1 MKRAAVP
8 SILVSVLVLAVTA
21 IVAAQQPKMHKIG
34 ELTARP
40 GLRQSSGEF
49 VQALR
54 ELGYVEGKNI
64 TFEIRSAEGRFE
76 RFPELAAELIRL
88 KVDVLVATSTPEAVA
103 FKNATKT
110 IPIAFYTGSDP
121 IEVGLVKSLARP
133 GGNITGVTIIS
144 AELIGKRLELLTA
157 AIPKLSRVA
166 VLWNSPSL
174 RPGGTSKE
182 SSQWNPSLEPA
193 RQLGLELHSMEVRKP
208 DEFNDAFKEAIRA
221 GSTAVA
227 VQLSPLIAANQNRIV
242 ELTAKYRLPTI
253 YPRED
258 FVDSGGL
265 MSYGADRKEPYKRL
279 AVLVDRILRGAKPA
293 DLPVEQPTKFELVIN
308 LKTAKQIGLN
318 VPPNV
323 LARADRVIR

>member
-1 MKRAAVP
+1 MKTAAVP
-8 SILVSVLVLAVTA
+8 SILVSVFVLAVTGIA
-21 IVAAQQPKMHKIG
+21 AAQQPKIYKIG

-40 GLRQSSGEF
+40 GSRQSTREF

-133 GGNITGVTIIS
+133 GANITGVTLIS
-144 AELIGKRLELLTA
+144 TELIGKRLELLTA

-166 VLWNSPSL
+166 VLWNSPLL
-174 RPGGTSKE
+174 RPGKTPKE
-182 SSQWNPSLEPA
+182 SSQWKPSLEPA

-208 DEFNDAFKEAIRA
+208 DELNDAFTEAIRA
-221 GSTAVA
+221 GSAAIA
-227 VQLSPLIAANQNRIV
+227 VQLSPLIAANQKQIV
-242 ELTAKYRLPTI
+242 ELATKYRLPTI

-258 FVDSGGL
+258 FVASGGVL
-265 MSYGADRKEPYKRL
+265 SFGADREEPYKRL
-279 AVLVDRILRGAKPA
+279 AALVDRILRGAKPA
-293 DLPVEQPTKFELVIN
+293 DLPVEQPTKFQLVVN
-308 LKTAKQIGLN
+308 LKAAKEIGLTI
-318 VPPNV
+318 PQNV
-323 LARADRVIR
+323 LVRADRVIR